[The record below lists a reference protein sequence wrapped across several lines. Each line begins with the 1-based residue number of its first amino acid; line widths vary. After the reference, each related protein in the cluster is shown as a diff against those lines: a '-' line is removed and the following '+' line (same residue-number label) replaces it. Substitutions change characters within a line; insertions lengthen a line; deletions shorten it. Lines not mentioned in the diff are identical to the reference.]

1 MAPFIDHYAVLEIRF
16 GASVDEIKNSWMQ
29 LVKQWQSKANSGDP
43 IATERL
49 QQIHEAYEVL
59 SDPEKRIQY
68 DIIYVVEKE
77 AESEEASGSEE
88 RQNESFAASFM
99 GTIVIATG
107 LTLIGFVLWAAWNL
121 GYGAWQY
128 IFSADEPPV
137 VVTVQPTATYT
148 PIPTATY
155 TPQPPSPTPSP
166 IPTASPVPTD
176 TPIPANIPTST
187 PLPTDTPIP
196 TDTPV
201 PTATSSPT
209 YTATPIPTDTP
220 TFTPTPTYTLT
231 PSPVPTDTPTPMPP
245 PTDTPVPTPTLAST
259 PESTDSAI
267 HSHLTIATPDC
278 DSSGIDSAYLHNLKV
293 GVRELINDA
302 RAAEGVPILL
312 LAGSGVSQCHAE
324 DMANNCFTSHW
335 STNGTKPHVRY
346 ATAGYENRV
355 VEIIDGHNYCTQD
368 VDTTDIATRI
378 RNTATRLLDDPE
390 HRQKLV
396 DASNVSLDIGI
407 AADEHR
413 NLWLVIGLASD
424 FIEFDD
430 PPHIDNFEI
439 SIQGRIENGARI
451 SSTEGLWI
459 EIYYDPLPV
468 QLTRG
473 QLARTTSCV
482 ELGEMEARLLRPG
495 PNYIQRSFIIDKPA
509 CLNPHQSSS
518 GIAPPGSIQGAAEL
532 SDHMDIQAAN
542 LVSRRHAGLL
552 IVASEWQVSEDQDFS
567 VTANL
572 EEVLKRHGNGIYTA
586 AIYALLDD
594 ERQIVAEYPM
604 FVTGIE

>member
-1 MAPFIDHYAVLEIRF
+1 MAPFIDHYAVLEIQF
-16 GASVDEIKNSWMQ
+16 GASADEIKKSWMQ

-99 GTIVIATG
+99 GAIVIATG

-121 GYGAWQY
+121 GSGAWQA
-128 IFSADEPPV
+128 IFPADEPPV
-137 VVTVQPTATYT
+137 VVTAQPTATYT
-148 PIPTATY
+148 PISTATY
-155 TPQPPSPTPSP
+155 TPQPSSPTPSP
-166 IPTASPVPTD
+166 IPTSSPVPTD
-176 TPIPANIPTST
+176 TPIPAAIPAST

-201 PTATSSPT
+201 PTATSTPT

-231 PSPVPTDTPTPMPP
+231 PSPVPTDTPTPTPP
-245 PTDTPVPTPTLAST
+245 PADTPVPTPTLTPT
-259 PESTDSAI
+259 PEPTDSAI

-378 RNTATRLLDDPE
+378 RDTATRLLEDPE

-424 FIEFDD
+424 FIEFDE

-439 SIQGRIENGARI
+439 SMHGKIENGARI

-468 QLTRG
+468 PLTRG

-495 PNYIQRSFIIDKPA
+495 PNYIQRSFIVDKPA
-509 CLNPHQSSS
+509 CLNPHQSAS

-552 IVASEWQVSEDQDFS
+552 IVASKWQVSENQDFS
-567 VTANL
+567 VTADL

>member
-1 MAPFIDHYAVLEIRF
+1 M
-16 GASVDEIKNSWMQ
+16 
-29 LVKQWQSKANSGDP
+29 
-43 IATERL
+43 
-49 QQIHEAYEVL
+49 
-59 SDPEKRIQY
+59 
-68 DIIYVVEKE
+68 
-77 AESEEASGSEE
+77 
-88 RQNESFAASFM
+88 
-99 GTIVIATG
+99 
-107 LTLIGFVLWAAWNL
+107 
-121 GYGAWQY
+121 
-128 IFSADEPPV
+128 
-137 VVTVQPTATYT
+137 
-148 PIPTATY
+148 
-155 TPQPPSPTPSP
+155 
-166 IPTASPVPTD
+166 
-176 TPIPANIPTST
+176 
-187 PLPTDTPIP
+187 
-196 TDTPV
+196 
-201 PTATSSPT
+201 
-209 YTATPIPTDTP
+209 
-220 TFTPTPTYTLT
+220 
-231 PSPVPTDTPTPMPP
+231 
-245 PTDTPVPTPTLAST
+245 
-259 PESTDSAI
+259 
-267 HSHLTIATPDC
+267 
-278 DSSGIDSAYLHNLKV
+278 
-293 GVRELINDA
+293 
-302 RAAEGVPILL
+302 
-312 LAGSGVSQCHAE
+312 SQCHAE

-378 RNTATRLLDDPE
+378 RDTATRLLDDPE

-495 PNYIQRSFIIDKPA
+495 PNYIQRSFIVDKPA
-509 CLNPHQSSS
+509 CLNPHQSAS
-518 GIAPPGSIQGAAEL
+518 GTEPPGSIQGAAEL

-567 VTANL
+567 VTADL

-604 FVTGIE
+604 FVTGMSTR

>member
-1 MAPFIDHYAVLEIRF
+1 M
-16 GASVDEIKNSWMQ
+16 
-29 LVKQWQSKANSGDP
+29 
-43 IATERL
+43 
-49 QQIHEAYEVL
+49 
-59 SDPEKRIQY
+59 
-68 DIIYVVEKE
+68 
-77 AESEEASGSEE
+77 
-88 RQNESFAASFM
+88 
-99 GTIVIATG
+99 
-107 LTLIGFVLWAAWNL
+107 
-121 GYGAWQY
+121 
-128 IFSADEPPV
+128 
-137 VVTVQPTATYT
+137 
-148 PIPTATY
+148 
-155 TPQPPSPTPSP
+155 
-166 IPTASPVPTD
+166 
-176 TPIPANIPTST
+176 
-187 PLPTDTPIP
+187 
-196 TDTPV
+196 
-201 PTATSSPT
+201 
-209 YTATPIPTDTP
+209 
-220 TFTPTPTYTLT
+220 
-231 PSPVPTDTPTPMPP
+231 
-245 PTDTPVPTPTLAST
+245 
-259 PESTDSAI
+259 
-267 HSHLTIATPDC
+267 
-278 DSSGIDSAYLHNLKV
+278 

-302 RAAEGVPILL
+302 RTAEGVPILL

-335 STNGTKPHVRY
+335 SINGTKPHVRY

-378 RNTATRLLDDPE
+378 RNTANRLLDDPE

-396 DASNVSLDIGI
+396 ATSNVSLDIGI

-439 SIQGRIENGARI
+439 SMQGRIENGARI

-468 QLTRG
+468 PLTRG

-495 PNYIQRSFIIDKPA
+495 PNYIQRSFIVDKPA
-509 CLNPHQSSS
+509 CLNPYQSASD
-518 GIAPPGSIQGAAEL
+518 IAPPGSIQGAAEL

-567 VTANL
+567 VTADL
-572 EEVLKRHGNGIYTA
+572 EEVIRRHGNGIYTT

-594 ERQIVAEYPM
+594 EQQIVAEYPM
-604 FVTGIE
+604 FVTGMPTR

>member
-1 MAPFIDHYAVLEIRF
+1 M
-16 GASVDEIKNSWMQ
+16 
-29 LVKQWQSKANSGDP
+29 
-43 IATERL
+43 
-49 QQIHEAYEVL
+49 
-59 SDPEKRIQY
+59 
-68 DIIYVVEKE
+68 
-77 AESEEASGSEE
+77 
-88 RQNESFAASFM
+88 
-99 GTIVIATG
+99 
-107 LTLIGFVLWAAWNL
+107 
-121 GYGAWQY
+121 
-128 IFSADEPPV
+128 
-137 VVTVQPTATYT
+137 
-148 PIPTATY
+148 
-155 TPQPPSPTPSP
+155 
-166 IPTASPVPTD
+166 
-176 TPIPANIPTST
+176 
-187 PLPTDTPIP
+187 
-196 TDTPV
+196 
-201 PTATSSPT
+201 
-209 YTATPIPTDTP
+209 
-220 TFTPTPTYTLT
+220 
-231 PSPVPTDTPTPMPP
+231 PTDTPTPTPH
-245 PTDTPVPTPTLAST
+245 PTDTPVPTPILTPT
-259 PESTDSAI
+259 PEPTDSAI

-278 DSSGIDSAYLHNLKV
+278 DSSGINSAYLHNLKV
-293 GVRELINDA
+293 GVGELINDA
-302 RAAEGVPILL
+302 RAAEGMPILL

-346 ATAGYENRV
+346 TTAGYENRV
-355 VEIIDGHNYCTQD
+355 IEIIDGHNYCTQD

-378 RNTATRLLDDPE
+378 RNTATRMLDDPE

-413 NLWLVIGLASD
+413 NLWLVIGLVSD
-424 FIEFDD
+424 FIEFEE
-430 PPHIDNFEI
+430 PPHINNFEI
-439 SIQGRIENGARI
+439 SMKARIENGARI

-468 QLTRG
+468 PLTRG

-495 PNYIQRSFIIDKPA
+495 PNYIQRSFIVDKPA
-509 CLNPHQSSS
+509 CLNPYQSAS

-552 IVASEWQVSEDQDFS
+552 IVASEWQVSEEQDFS
-567 VTANL
+567 VTADL

-604 FVTGIE
+604 FVTDLQSR